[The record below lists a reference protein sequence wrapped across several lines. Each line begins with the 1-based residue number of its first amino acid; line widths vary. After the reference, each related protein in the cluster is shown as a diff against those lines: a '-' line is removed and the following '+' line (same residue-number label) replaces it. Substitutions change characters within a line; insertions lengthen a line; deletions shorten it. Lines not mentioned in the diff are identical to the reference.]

1 MLLSGDEIGRTQ
13 GGNNNGYCQ
22 DNEISWLD
30 WDNADGQLLEFTR
43 SLIAFR
49 LRHRVLRRRTFFQGR
64 PIHGTDVSDI
74 AWFTPAGDEMDE
86 SHWDEAYAKAVAVFL
101 NGDALERGRRGEEYT
116 DDSFLVLFNA
126 HHESVSFIL
135 PEAKWGEAWKV
146 EIDTRDWPIEADTQ
160 QPVKAGDAVDV
171 EARSVVVLCR
181 GS

>member
-1 MLLSGDEIGRTQ
+1 
-13 GGNNNGYCQ
+13 
-22 DNEISWLD
+22 
-30 WDNADGQLLEFTR
+30 
-43 SLIAFR
+43 
-49 LRHRVLRRRTFFQGR
+49 
-64 PIHGTDVSDI
+64 VSDI